1 MWTGAADTP
10 SSSPA
15 FSLPALRG
23 PWAHIFHVPSV
34 HLSYHLERVSLP
46 TLVWRVQS
54 LLSSLPCLPW
64 EPSLNPPLPAITHA
78 FLCSGGQSCPQRQG
92 LCQDHL
98 QHLARS
104 SMPSASASGLLL
116 LWAWVGQGREAGLAD
131 FDTQASLELEATLS
145 PEPPPYAGPDAKMTR
160 KPGRDGTT

>member
-1 MWTGAADTP
+1 M
-10 SSSPA
+10 
-15 FSLPALRG
+15 
-23 PWAHIFHVPSV
+23 
-34 HLSYHLERVSLP
+34 HLSYQLERVSLP
-46 TLVWRVQS
+46 TVVWRVQS

-104 SMPSASASGLLL
+104 SMPSTSASGLPLP
-116 LWAWVGQGREAGLAD
+116 WAWVGRGREAGWAD
-131 FDTQASLELEATLS
+131 FDTQASLELEATLN
-145 PEPPPYAGPDAKMTR
+145 PEPPPYAGSDAKMTR